1 MKTFQNKVSIDA
13 PAEHIWSVM
22 LAMEQWPEWTASMT
36 RLQRLHDMRP
46 GPDCVVRISQPGF
59 PDADWTITEWEP
71 GRCFTWVS
79 RRPGFVARA
88 THLIEPAPV
97 GCVVTLV
104 VDFGGLFGGLVGL
117 LMANTTQRFM
127 DMEAAGLKQHCES
140 TRPAPA

>member
-1 MKTFQNKVSIDA
+1 MREFQNKVSIDA
-13 PAEHIWSVM
+13 PVDQVWAVL
-22 LAMEQWPEWTASMT
+22 LALEQWPEWTVSMT
-36 RLQRLHDMRP
+36 RLQRLQERHP
-46 GPDCVVRISQPGF
+46 GPGCVVRISQPGF

-104 VDFGGLFGGLVGL
+104 VEFGGLFGGLAGL
-117 LMANTTQRFM
+117 LMAGTTRRFM
-127 DMEAAGLKQHCES
+127 DMEAAGLKQRCES
-140 TRPAPA
+140 TRLSRA